1 MARTLFFGM
10 VLKKFS
16 EIINNKPIFSQCNVF
31 YNYEYFFFQSVLLS
45 PFNDHQRSQ
54 SNQEQ
59 CTMF

>member
-1 MARTLFFGM
+1 MARTFFGM

-16 EIINNKPIFSQCNVF
+16 EIINKTIFSQYNVF

-45 PFNDHQRSQ
+45 LFNHHQRSQ

>member
-1 MARTLFFGM
+1 MARTFFGM

-16 EIINNKPIFSQCNVF
+16 EIINNKTIFSQYNVF
-31 YNYEYFFFQSVLLS
+31 YNYEYFFFQSVLLYL
-45 PFNDHQRSQ
+45 FNHHQRSQ

>member
-1 MARTLFFGM
+1 MARTFFGM

-16 EIINNKPIFSQCNVF
+16 EIINSKPIFSQYNVF
-31 YNYEYFFFQSVLLS
+31 YNYEYFFVQSVLLS
-45 PFNDHQRSQ
+45 LFNHHQRSQ